1 MIAIN
6 NVSKS
11 FGHVQAVKNVNVEF
25 LPGKIYGLLGRN
37 GAGKST
43 LLNLITNRLFVD
55 AGEITVDGLPVLEND
70 AALGKIYLMGDKNYY
85 ADSMKLK
92 NALYWASKFYPNFD
106 MENANFLAKEFGL
119 DLNKKVKQL
128 STGMGSMFRLTVAL
142 SSGAP
147 YVFLDEPVL
156 GLDAVHRDL
165 FYKLLIEQFS
175 RQSSCYIISTHLIEE
190 VAGVM
195 EDVVIIKDGEILLQQ
210 PTEELLSAGC
220 TLTGPATLVDEF
232 TRGKEIIGQDSL
244 GGMKSVYLMGQIE
257 RSALPQGIE
266 VSSLNLQQLFVQLT
280 KD

>member
-11 FGHVQAVKNVNVEF
+11 FGHVQAVKNVSVEF

-43 LLNLITNRLFVD
+43 LLNLITNRLFAD

-70 AALGKIYLMGDKNYY
+70 QALGKIYLMGDKNYY

-92 NALYWASKFYPNFD
+92 NALFWASQFYPNFD
-106 MENANFLAKEFGL
+106 MENAKFLAKEFGL

-165 FYKLLIEQFS
+165 FYKLFLEQFG
-175 RQSSCYIISTHLIEE
+175 QKPSCYIISTHLIEE

-195 EDVVIIKDGEILLQQ
+195 EEVVIIKDGEILLQQ

-220 TLTGPATLVDEF
+220 TLTGPAALVDEF

-244 GGMKSVYLMGQIE
+244 GGMKSVYIMGQIE

-280 KD
+280 KE

>member
-11 FGHVQAVKNVNVEF
+11 FGHVQAVKNVSVEF

-43 LLNLITNRLFVD
+43 LLNLITNRLFTD
-55 AGEITVDGLPVLEND
+55 EGEITVDGLPVLEND

-190 VAGVM
+190 VSGVM
-195 EDVVIIKDGEILLQQ
+195 EDVVIIKGGEILLQQ
-210 PTEELLSAGC
+210 TTEQLLSAGC
-220 TLTGPATLVDEF
+220 TLTGPAALVDEF

-266 VSSLNLQQLFVQLT
+266 MSSLNLQQLFVQLT